1 MTEGL
6 HTPLGLPGSGRQR
19 YASAMALYAAGQMSE
34 AALEVY
40 RICSPL
46 DAQDPMPLLAR
57 LGLPLPPSG

>member
-1 MTEGL
+1 
-6 HTPLGLPGSGRQR
+6 
-19 YASAMALYAAGQMSE
+19 MALYAAGQMSE